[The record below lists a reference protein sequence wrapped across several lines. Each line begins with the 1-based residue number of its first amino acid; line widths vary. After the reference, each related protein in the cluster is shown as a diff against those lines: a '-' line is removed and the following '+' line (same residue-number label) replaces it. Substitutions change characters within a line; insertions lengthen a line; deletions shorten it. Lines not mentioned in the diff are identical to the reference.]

1 MTVQK
6 NQNTLTTRLFL
17 LLELFQRADF
27 MITSKQV
34 ANKLKLLGYDIP
46 DGESE
51 ILEILIDE
59 VRDYILNYCNIKEV
73 PAELNSC
80 WVSLVCQKYLQNKL
94 ALGDM
99 EGVEN
104 GNISSISEGETSI
117 SYDNSNSSVA
127 RMQKLIDKLGKV
139 ENQLIGFRKVKW

>member
-1 MTVQK
+1 
-6 NQNTLTTRLFL
+6 
-17 LLELFQRADF
+17 

-34 ANKLKLLGYDIP
+34 ANNLKLLGYNIP
-46 DGESE
+46 DGENE
-51 ILEILIDE
+51 ILEVLIDE

-73 PAELNSC
+73 PTELNSC
-80 WVSLVCQKYLQNKL
+80 WATLVCQKYLQNKL
-94 ALGDM
+94 ALVDM

-139 ENQLIGFRKVKW
+139 ENQLVSYRKVKW

>member
-1 MTVQK
+1 
-6 NQNTLTTRLFL
+6 
-17 LLELFQRADF
+17 
-27 MITSKQV
+27 MITSKKV

-46 DGESE
+46 DRESE

-73 PAELNSC
+73 PAEINSC

-127 RMQKLIDKLGKV
+127 RIQKLIDKLGKV
-139 ENQLIGFRKVKW
+139 ENQLVSYRKVKW

>member
-1 MTVQK
+1 MV
-6 NQNTLTTRLFL
+6 
-17 LLELFQRADF
+17 
-27 MITSKQV
+27 TSKQV

-46 DGESE
+46 DGENE

-59 VRDYILNYCNIKEV
+59 VRDYILNYCNI
-73 PAELNSC
+73 AELNSC

-117 SYDNSNSSVA
+117 SYDNSNSSIA
-127 RMQKLIDKLGKV
+127 RMQKLIDKLGKA
-139 ENQLIGFRKVKW
+139 ENQLISFRKVKW

>member
-1 MTVQK
+1 
-6 NQNTLTTRLFL
+6 
-17 LLELFQRADF
+17 

-34 ANKLKLLGYDIP
+34 ANKLKLLGYNIS
-46 DGESE
+46 DGENE

-59 VRDYILNYCNIKEV
+59 VKDYILNYCNIKEV
-73 PAELNSC
+73 PTELNSC

-104 GNISSISEGETSI
+104 GNISSISEGETNI

>member
-1 MTVQK
+1 M
-6 NQNTLTTRLFL
+6 
-17 LLELFQRADF
+17 LELFQRADN
-27 MITSKQV
+27 MVTSKQV
-34 ANKLKLLGYDIP
+34 ANNLKLLGYNIP
-46 DGESE
+46 DGENE
-51 ILEILIDE
+51 ILEVLIDE

>member
-1 MTVQK
+1 M
-6 NQNTLTTRLFL
+6 LFL
-17 LLELFQRADF
+17 
-27 MITSKQV
+27 
-34 ANKLKLLGYDIP
+34 N
-46 DGESE
+46 
-51 ILEILIDE
+51 
-59 VRDYILNYCNIKEV
+59 YILNYCNIKEV

-117 SYDNSNSSVA
+117 SYDNSNSSIA
-127 RMQKLIDKLGKV
+127 RMQKLIDKLGKA
-139 ENQLIGFRKVKW
+139 ENQLISFRKVKW

>member
-1 MTVQK
+1 
-6 NQNTLTTRLFL
+6 
-17 LLELFQRADF
+17 

-73 PAELNSC
+73 PTELNSC
-80 WVSLVCQKYLQNKL
+80 WATLVCQKYLQNKL

-99 EGVEN
+99 EVVEN
-104 GNISSISEGETSI
+104 GNISSVSEGETSI

-127 RMQKLIDKLGKV
+127 RMQRLIDKLGKV
-139 ENQLIGFRKVKW
+139 ENQLVSYRKVKW

>member
-1 MTVQK
+1 
-6 NQNTLTTRLFL
+6 
-17 LLELFQRADF
+17 

-34 ANKLKLLGYDIP
+34 ANKLKLLGYNIL
-46 DGESE
+46 DGENE

-73 PAELNSC
+73 PAELNSV
-80 WVSLVCQKYLQNKL
+80 WTNLVCQKYLQNKL

-139 ENQLIGFRKVKW
+139 ENQLVGFRKVKW

>member
-1 MTVQK
+1 
-6 NQNTLTTRLFL
+6 
-17 LLELFQRADF
+17 

-34 ANKLKLLGYDIP
+34 ANKLKLLGYNIL
-46 DGESE
+46 DGENE

-73 PAELNSC
+73 PAELNSV
-80 WVSLVCQKYLQNKL
+80 WTNLVCQKYLQNKL

-99 EGVEN
+99 EGIE
-104 GNISSISEGETSI
+104 NISSISEGETSI
-117 SYDNSNSSVA
+117 SYDNSNSSIA

-139 ENQLIGFRKVKW
+139 ENQLAPVTAARSFTCTALPGCTLGSNI

>member
-1 MTVQK
+1 
-6 NQNTLTTRLFL
+6 
-17 LLELFQRADF
+17 

-51 ILEILIDE
+51 ILGILIDE

-73 PAELNSC
+73 PTELNSC

-139 ENQLIGFRKVKW
+139 ENQLVGFRKVKW

>member
-1 MTVQK
+1 M
-6 NQNTLTTRLFL
+6 
-17 LLELFQRADF
+17 LELFQRADF

-34 ANKLKLLGYDIP
+34 ANNLKLLGYNIP
-46 DGESE
+46 DGENE
-51 ILEILIDE
+51 ILEVLIDE

-73 PAELNSC
+73 PTELNSC
-80 WVSLVCQKYLQNKL
+80 WATLVCQKYLQNKL

-139 ENQLIGFRKVKW
+139 ENQLVSYRKVKW